1 MATII
6 DFFKKL
12 LYNIYIRKGKGDIMN
27 KKRIVCIK
35 EKEKGSKKIEKIYYD
50 DIKQA
55 AAAINT
61 KMDNWKV
68 QLLIYDAIVRR
79 KRVFKCKW
87 MKEI

>member
-1 MATII
+1 MAIII

-12 LYNIYIRKGKGDIMN
+12 LYNICRRKGKGDIMN

-35 EKEKGSKKIEKIYYD
+35 EKEEGSKKIEKIYYD

-68 QLLIYDAIVRR
+68 QLLICDAIVRR
-79 KRVFKCKW
+79 KRAFKCKW
-87 MKEI
+87 MKEA

>member
-1 MATII
+1 
-6 DFFKKL
+6 
-12 LYNIYIRKGKGDIMN
+12 MN

-35 EKEKGSKKIEKIYYD
+35 EKEKEEGNKKIEKVYYNN
-50 DIKQA
+50 IKEA

-68 QLLIYDAIVRR
+68 QLLICDAIVRR

-87 MKEI
+87 MKEV

>member
-1 MATII
+1 
-6 DFFKKL
+6 
-12 LYNIYIRKGKGDIMN
+12 MN

-35 EKEKGSKKIEKIYYD
+35 EKEEGNKKVAKIYYNN
-50 DIKQA
+50 IKEA

-79 KRVFKCKW
+79 KRAFKCKW